1 MPTNRC
7 LLGTAGILTLGI
19 LLAGCSHKKPPV
31 VTPIT
36 AKLPPDNLQP
46 PPFQTPNQKIHAAV
60 ERWRFALMSQSVTS
74 STPTQLTAMQAI
86 IRSSVAQP
94 SVQSDLKLLANYM
107 GVSTSQMRSY
117 WEALQAADLF
127 LESGDD
133 ANAVSSVGACG
144 VAQWMPESALRVGLK
159 VNLKESNALSA
170 DITALQR
177 PAVKAVNAIAGLPGK
192 NPAIDSSSQS
202 SSNVRSVDTNS
213 TIAKLQAKRASIDQ
227 RFNPELA
234 IFAQTRYL
242 LSLVRKFP
250 STDWLFQA
258 YHGGEGGVTRLLRLY
273 SKEPGASPASII
285 LGDKHHSRTSFADV
299 YLNCSPK
306 HHVRAFDYL
315 YSRGDDDRHYWWKIL
330 AATEIIPGLI
340 AQRLAPGSIPPTLLR
355 LWYGRNEELYRFQG
369 DNMVIQ
375 GLNAGVLVPSPCTPT
390 TCQYTPSASHVGA
403 PPSLRPIAAEA
414 LKLIM
419 YRYHAEGGLG
429 LPTVNI
435 TTGASAPGPGQS
447 GLGFQLLFPKDK
459 RDLLVMTYVLERL
472 TDQALIGLGRAVHE
486 GPPHWIVL
494 PCPYYGQAISRL
506 VIGQGS
512 TTFHEAAT
520 N

>member
-1 MPTNRC
+1 MPTVRC
-7 LLGTAGILTLGI
+7 SLGTAGILTLGI

-46 PPFQTPNQKIHAAV
+46 PPFQTPDQKIHAAV
-60 ERWRFALMSQSVTS
+60 VRWRFALLSQSVTN
-74 STPTQLTAMQAI
+74 STPTQLNAMQAI
-86 IRSSVAQP
+86 IQRSVAQP
-94 SVQSDLKLLANYM
+94 SVQSDLKLLAHYM
-107 GVSTSQMRSY
+107 GVSTSQMRSN

-144 VAQWMPESALRVGLK
+144 VAQWMPESAVRVGLK
-159 VNLKESNALSA
+159 VNLAESNGLSRE
-170 DITALQR
+170 IRALQKA
-177 PAVKAVNAIAGLPGK
+177 AVVAGIPSTGLSPKGPGV
-192 NPAIDSSSQS
+192 DSSSQS
-202 SSNVRSVDTNS
+202 RTDVPSVDNNS
-213 TIAKLQAKRASIDQ
+213 KIAELQSKRASIDQ

-242 LSLVRKFP
+242 LSLVKKFP

-258 YHGGEGGVTRLLRLY
+258 YHGGEAGVTRLLRLY
-273 SKEPGASPASII
+273 SNEPGASPASII
-285 LGDKHHSRTSFADV
+285 LGDRHRPKTTFADV

-306 HHVRAFDYL
+306 RHLRAFDYL

-330 AATEIIPGLI
+330 AATGIIPQLI
-340 AQRLAPGSIPPTLLR
+340 AQPPAPGSIPPTLLR
-355 LWYGRNEELYRFQG
+355 LWYGHNEELYRFQG
-369 DNMVIQ
+369 DNMVVQ
-375 GLNAGVLVPSPCTPT
+375 GLNAGVLVPSPCTST
-390 TCQYTPSASHVGA
+390 TCQYTPGASHLGA
-403 PPSLRPIAAEA
+403 PPALRPIAAEA
-414 LKLIM
+414 LRLIM

-429 LPTVNI
+429 LPSVNI
-435 TTGASAPGPGQS
+435 TTGISAPGPGQA
-447 GLGFQLLFPKDK
+447 GLGFQILFPKDP

-494 PCPYYGQAISRL
+494 PCPFYGQAISKL
-506 VIGQGS
+506 VVGQGS
-512 TTFHEAAT
+512 TNFHEAAT